1 MRITP
6 SVCVR
11 DFKGQFDSGFFQGEL
26 TFACIEDRNSVR
38 QPEVE
43 LPMETYT
50 RMLTLTQNTH
60 MEYETVPKEKYMA
73 DTHTAW
79 AAKEN
84 LFKSVLKW
92 AKKQKLALFC

>member
-1 MRITP
+1 
-6 SVCVR
+6 
-11 DFKGQFDSGFFQGEL
+11 
-26 TFACIEDRNSVR
+26 
-38 QPEVE
+38 
-43 LPMETYT
+43 MES
-50 RMLTLTQNTH
+50 
-60 MEYETVPKEKYMA
+60 ETVPKEKCMA